1 MRNYSYENDF
11 EIHESETT
19 YRTHFHMK
27 GFAFRLG
34 LKQTQ
39 EISEMAHSLDKQT
52 VDSSFQLDQ
61 NILALL

>member
-1 MRNYSYENDF
+1 MRNYSYENGF
-11 EIHESETT
+11 EVHESETA
-19 YRTHFHMK
+19 YRTHFPMK

-34 LKQTQ
+34 LKEAQ
-39 EISEMAHSLDKQT
+39 EISEMAQSLHKQT